1 MRRSFSSVICVAL
14 ALSAALI
21 AGQATQQGG
30 GQRGTPPPT
39 GTQPQGGR
47 GGRGGGVAIEP
58 GQECPPGTTM
68 TRYLR
73 CTAPEWPVPSI
84 VDYRP
89 KSTLVTP
96 EHPVPK
102 AKYPAV
108 DVHGHIA
115 GNVDS
120 AESLAAFVAKLDS
133 IGVGVFI
140 SADQTSG
147 ARLQQRIDLVRN
159 SPYKDRIRFF
169 TGLPVQGVG
178 PGWAEKAVAP
188 AGGRRE
194 GRRFGRGRS
203 QQGLRHD
210 GPEGR
215 RFPPCRG
222 RADAGSVL
230 GRLRPA
236 RDSGV
241 HPHRRAAGVLQRAR
255 HAQRALARA
264 VAVSPT
270 AATISRRGSSSSSS

>member
-1 MRRSFSSVICVAL
+1 MLFLAVFEAPRGKKSPKRRENFHGCGYFVLAFLCIPRSDPSASTGRTESGAVRSSLRYPSPGGSMMRRSFSSVFCVAV

-21 AGQATQQGG
+21 ADQATQQGG

-47 GGRGGGVAIEP
+47 GGRGGVAIEP

-115 GNVDS
+115 GNLDS

-140 SADQTSG
+140 SADRNIRRPAPAENRSR
-147 ARLQQRIDLVRN
+147 AQQ
-159 SPYKDRIRFF
+159 
-169 TGLPVQGVG
+169 PVQGS
-178 PGWAEKAVAP
+178 
-188 AGGRRE
+188 
-194 GRRFGRGRS
+194 RS
-203 QQGLRHD
+203 ILH
-210 GPEGR
+210 
-215 RFPPCRG
+215 
-222 RADAGSVL
+222 
-230 GRLRPA
+230 
-236 RDSGV
+236 
-241 HPHRRAAGVLQRAR
+241 
-255 HAQRALARA
+255 
-264 VAVSPT
+264 
-270 AATISRRGSSSSSS
+270 GSSRCRAWDLAGPKRPWRNWRPT

>member
-1 MRRSFSSVICVAL
+1 
-14 ALSAALI
+14 
-21 AGQATQQGG
+21 
-30 GQRGTPPPT
+30 
-39 GTQPQGGR
+39 
-47 GGRGGGVAIEP
+47 
-58 GQECPPGTTM
+58 M

-115 GNVDS
+115 GNLAS
-120 AESLAAFVAKLDS
+120 AESLAAFVAKLDA

-147 ARLQQRIDLVRN
+147 ANLQQRIDLVRN
-159 SPYKDRIRFF
+159 SPYKDRVRFF

-178 PGWAEKAVAP
+178 PGWAEKAVAQLEADVK
-188 AGGRRE
+188 AGALGVGE
-194 GRRFGRGRS
+194 VSKGFGMTARKA
-203 QQGLRHD
+203 D
-210 GPEGR
+210 GTRLAVDEPI
-215 RFPPCRG
+215 
-222 RADAGSVL
+222 AGSVL
-230 GRLRPA
+230 GRLCPP

-241 HPHRRAAGVLQRAR
+241 HPYRGAAGVLQRTR
-255 HAQRALARA
+255 HAQRTLARVVALRRPPQLSAGEGQVRAAHDRTEQPVPEAPEDKVHCRASRLARA
-264 VAVSPT
+264 GPWPSGKDA
-270 AATISRRGSSSSSS
+270 R